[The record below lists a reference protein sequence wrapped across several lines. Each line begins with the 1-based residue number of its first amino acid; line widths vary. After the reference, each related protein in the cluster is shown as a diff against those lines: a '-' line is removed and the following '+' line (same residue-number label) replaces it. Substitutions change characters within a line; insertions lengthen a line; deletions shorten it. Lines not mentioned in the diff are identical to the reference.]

1 MYILNKTKLNKLAI
15 LIAVK
20 NQSKNQVHSN
30 GATFRKLH
38 VPIVRNIINMGK
50 NKFKMT
56 DQIWKP
62 IQNCSVL
69 IAVYIY

>member
-1 MYILNKTKLNKLAI
+1 MYVLNKTKLNKLAI

-38 VPIVRNIINMGK
+38 VPIVRNIINIINMVICG
-50 NKFKMT
+50 
-56 DQIWKP
+56 
-62 IQNCSVL
+62 
-69 IAVYIY
+69 